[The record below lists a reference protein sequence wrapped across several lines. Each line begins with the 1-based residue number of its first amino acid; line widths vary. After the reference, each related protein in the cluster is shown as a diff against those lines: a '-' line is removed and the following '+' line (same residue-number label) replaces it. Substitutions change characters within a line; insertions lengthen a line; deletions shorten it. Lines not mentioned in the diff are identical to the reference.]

1 MRGDD
6 ALHLYCAVKATNKM
20 YESKMETSVKATI
33 IKRTGLLK
41 QRRYRRG
48 CRFIYGR
55 YICGTL
61 STLFDNFGFK
71 AASFINCTSTI
82 ALNVSVTVN
91 NVVTFEECFDSKL
104 LHSEWFK

>member
-1 MRGDD
+1 MHCTCTVPLR
-6 ALHLYCAVKATNKM
+6 LLIKCMKAKRRRPLRLL
-20 YESKMETSVKATI
+20 

-61 STLFDNFGFK
+61 STLFDKFGFK